1 MIRVSAG
8 SLVLRDGTVSGTD
21 VGVEIVRGRFTMEN
35 GTVSNVLRG
44 VEVGEDSAFR
54 MDGGSISATQ
64 TGVVTKGEFVLSA
77 GSVAAPD
84 GGFAVSVD
92 RSTSA
97 AKAAFLLNGPAA
109 ALTGKIRLE
118 SPEETITLT
127 GAPGAGKVFAV
138 ELSGSHRPG
147 NVIVQSGG
155 TLASAA
161 DYADAFT
168 LSGTAY
174 PLAGYQNNL
183 VLMGGV
189 YLDGTAAADGS
200 ALRPI
205 RRSVRLK
212 KRWQSSRRA
221 AAQSRRRS
229 SSAAP

>member
-1 MIRVSAG
+1 M
-8 SLVLRDGTVSGTD
+8 
-21 VGVEIVRGRFTMEN
+21 
-35 GTVSNVLRG
+35 
-44 VEVGEDSAFR
+44 
-54 MDGGSISATQ
+54 
-64 TGVVTKGEFVLSA
+64 
-77 GSVAAPD
+77 AAPD

-97 AKAAFLLNGPAA
+97 TKAAFLLNGPAA

-147 NVIVQSGG
+147 NVIVQPGG

-189 YLDGTAAADGS
+189 YLDGAAAADGS
-200 ALRPI
+200 
-205 RRSVRLK
+205 RRFARFAGPYV
-212 KRWQSSRRA
+212 
-221 AAQSRRRS
+221 
-229 SSAAP
+229 